1 MEGEPPVDKRD
12 VKRTEL
18 RECKAIDISS
28 CQLTPAIESHA
39 RSLNEAHAWIRAH
52 GAQLA
57 ELKTISAHLVER
69 MTRGEGSISEQ
80 HRLLITLQGGVA
92 AVRAEQNSTARAIDS
107 ISRISQGTHDAL
119 ISHVEHS
126 RVRDEEASAA
136 RIKDHEGAT
145 FRGVRFLGVA
155 SGIFLLLAAFHGLV
169 TGTPLWTVLMGML
182 KGG

>member
-1 MEGEPPVDKRD
+1 MEGDPPVDKRD

-18 RECKAIDISS
+18 RECKSIDIPP

-39 RSLNEAHAWIRAH
+39 RSLNDAHARLRDH
-52 GAQLA
+52 GSQLA
-57 ELKTISAHLVER
+57 ELKGIAAHLVDR
-69 MTRGEGSISEQ
+69 VTRGEGNINDQ
-80 HRLLITLQGGVA
+80 HRILVTLQGGME
-92 AVRAEQNSTARAIDS
+92 AVRAEQSSTARAIDS

-119 ISHVEHS
+119 MSHVEHS
-126 RVRDEEASAA
+126 RIRDEEASAA

-169 TGTPLWTVLMGML
+169 TGTPLWAVLMGML